1 MLTFKNMA
9 ILRMIMLMTWAIR
22 IHRSRRL
29 AMPSSDDVCQGRPN
43 FIVSHNGVVIFEV
56 NCKSLLSIV
65 VECEYLQKCVSPY
78 F

>member
-22 IHRSRRL
+22 IHRSRRI

-56 NCKSLLSIV
+56 NCKSLLRYGTGV
-65 VECEYLQKCVSPY
+65 ALT
-78 F
+78 